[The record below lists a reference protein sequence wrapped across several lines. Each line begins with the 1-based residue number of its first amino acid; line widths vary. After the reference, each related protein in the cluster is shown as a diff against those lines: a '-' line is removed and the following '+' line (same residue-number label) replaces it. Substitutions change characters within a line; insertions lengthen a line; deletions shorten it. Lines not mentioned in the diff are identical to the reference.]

1 MNENRHEKTAQE
13 ISAIFEK
20 KFGGFSPDDFHKVS
34 EILETKIRKGS
45 PDFTDF
51 YGKLSDDERR
61 DLDFMM
67 GL

>member
-20 KFGGFSPDDFHKVS
+20 KFGRFSPDDFHKVS
-34 EILETKIRKGS
+34 EILETKIRKDRS
-45 PDFTDF
+45 DFADF
-51 YGKLSDDERR
+51 YGKLSDDERSN
-61 DLDFMM
+61 LDFMM